1 MLLATRCVP
10 VQGVMGGRPASGHG
24 SGVVDWA
31 DRSLPPP
38 PPFPPFLSSSRP
50 AASLRA
56 VRSAV
61 AAAPT
66 LRRAPT
72 ALRAIPPRTATV
84 RAMASSAAADWAKT
98 VSGRE
103 RMRGGMKRED
113 GSRPS

>member
-1 MLLATRCVP
+1 MLLAARCVP
-10 VQGVMGGRPASGHG
+10 GAGAWWEDAPRRGP
-24 SGVVDWA
+24 
-31 DRSLPPP
+31 DRARWIGLTGLSLPI
-38 PPFPPFLSSSRP
+38 PFPPSLSSSRP

-72 ALRAIPPRTATV
+72 ALRAVPPRATTA

-98 VSGRE
+98 VRE
-103 RMRGGMKRED
+103 RETERWDEER
-113 GSRPS
+113 